1 MCYKFILK
9 IINFRY
15 VAYVDD
21 VMKAIKKTEES
32 LRKLKKIRDPNYKVN
47 SDDDKIR
54 YQLSL
59 DVNYLLQ
66 SVSKIYTLI
75 KTFIILCPV
84 RECN

>member
-1 MCYKFILK
+1 MFPFYT
-9 IINFRY
+9 INFYFRY

-54 YQLSL
+54 FQLSL
-59 DVNYLLQ
+59 DIDYLLL
-66 SVSKIYTLI
+66 SVSKI
-75 KTFIILCPV
+75 
-84 RECN
+84 

>member
-1 MCYKFILK
+1 MYY
-9 IINFRY
+9 RY

-54 YQLSL
+54 CQLSL
-59 DVNYLLQ
+59 DVNYLLL
-66 SVSKIYTLI
+66 SVSKILSFINFFTLI
-75 KTFIILCPV
+75 LWLLTQITIPFNCTL
-84 RECN
+84 

>member
-1 MCYKFILK
+1 MYY
-9 IINFRY
+9 RY

-54 YQLSL
+54 RQLSL
-59 DVNYLLQ
+59 DVNYLLL
-66 SVSKIYTLI
+66 SVSKI
-75 KTFIILCPV
+75 
-84 RECN
+84 

>member
-1 MCYKFILK
+1 MYYILYYYNNIK
-9 IINFRY
+9 YICIRY

-54 YQLSL
+54 CQLSL
-59 DVNYLLQ
+59 DINYLSL
-66 SVSKIYTLI
+66 SVSKIFKL
-75 KTFIILCPV
+75 
-84 RECN
+84 

>member
-1 MCYKFILK
+1 MYY
-9 IINFRY
+9 RY

-54 YQLSL
+54 CQLSL
-59 DVNYLLQ
+59 DINYLLQ
-66 SVSKIYTLI
+66 SVSKIMFFQTILLVLVLDEYFYY
-75 KTFIILCPV
+75 FIDV
-84 RECN
+84 N

>member
-1 MCYKFILK
+1 MF
-9 IINFRY
+9 FRY

-54 YQLSL
+54 CQLTL
-59 DVNYLLQ
+59 DINYLLL
-66 SVSKIYTLI
+66 SVSKIQSYLN
-75 KTFIILCPV
+75 LY
-84 RECN
+84 

>member
-1 MCYKFILK
+1 
-9 IINFRY
+9 

-54 YQLSL
+54 FQLSL
-59 DVNYLLQ
+59 DIDYLLQ
-66 SVSKIYTLI
+66 SVS
-75 KTFIILCPV
+75 
-84 RECN
+84 

>member
-1 MCYKFILK
+1 MY
-9 IINFRY
+9 FRY

-54 YQLSL
+54 SQLTL
-59 DVNYLLQ
+59 DINYLLQ
-66 SVSKIYTLI
+66 SVSKMQW
-75 KTFIILCPV
+75 FF
-84 RECN
+84 

>member
-1 MCYKFILK
+1 MY
-9 IINFRY
+9 FRY

-54 YQLSL
+54 CQLSL
-59 DVNYLLQ
+59 DIHYLLQ
-66 SVSKIYTLI
+66 SVSKIIFYKLLFNI
-75 KTFIILCPV
+75 CIS
-84 RECN
+84 

>member
-1 MCYKFILK
+1 MNTYY
-9 IINFRY
+9 RY

-54 YQLSL
+54 CQLSL
-59 DVNYLLQ
+59 DINYLLQ
-66 SVSKIYTLI
+66 SVSKIMFFQTIFLVLVLDKYYYY
-75 KTFIILCPV
+75 FIEV
-84 RECN
+84 N

>member
-1 MCYKFILK
+1 MHLIYTT
-9 IINFRY
+9 NFHIRY

-54 YQLSL
+54 SQLTL
-59 DVNYLLQ
+59 DIDYLLLA
-66 SVSKIYTLI
+66 VSKYCSLN
-75 KTFIILCPV
+75 LYL
-84 RECN
+84 

>member
-1 MCYKFILK
+1 MHY
-9 IINFRY
+9 RY

-54 YQLSL
+54 CQLSL
-59 DVNYLLQ
+59 DISYLLK
-66 SVSKIYTLI
+66 SVSKVQTS
-75 KTFIILCPV
+75 FITIIV
-84 RECN
+84 DV

>member
-1 MCYKFILK
+1 
-9 IINFRY
+9 

-54 YQLSL
+54 SQLTL
-59 DVNYLLQ
+59 DINFLLLA
-66 SVSKIYTLI
+66 VSKYC
-75 KTFIILCPV
+75 F
-84 RECN
+84 